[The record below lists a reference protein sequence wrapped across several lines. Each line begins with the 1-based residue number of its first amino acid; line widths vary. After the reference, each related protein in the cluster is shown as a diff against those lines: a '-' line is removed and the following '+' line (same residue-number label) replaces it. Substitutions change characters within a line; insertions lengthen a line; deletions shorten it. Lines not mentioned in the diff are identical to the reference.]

1 MESQIAFLNKYGRAY
16 VTYCKSICREYDIN
30 QTEFDILMFF
40 GNNPE
45 YDCAKDIVDVRKI
58 KANLVSI
65 NVDKLVDDGYLERKL
80 MLNDR
85 RKYRLVLTKQGKA
98 LVKKGKEVQ
107 DSFFELLFNSVSA
120 KDRSA
125 FNKVLELIDNNLE
138 RILED

>member
-16 VTYCKSICREYDIN
+16 VSYCKSICREYDIN

-65 NVDKLVDDGYLERKL
+65 NVDKLVNDGYLERKL
-80 MLNDR
+80 MMDDR

-107 DSFFELLFNSVSA
+107 DSFFELLFDSVSA

-125 FNKVLELIDNNLE
+125 FNKVLELIDKNLE

>member
-1 MESQIAFLNKYGRAY
+1 MESQIAFLNKFGRAY
-16 VTYCKSICREYDIN
+16 VSYCKSICKQYDIN

-58 KANLVSI
+58 KANLISI
-65 NVDKLVDDGYLERKL
+65 NVDKLVNDGYLERKL

-85 RKYRLVLTKQGKA
+85 RKYRLVLTKQGKV

-107 DSFFELLFNSVSA
+107 DSFFELLFDSVSA

>member
-16 VTYCKSICREYDIN
+16 VSYCKSICREYDIN

-65 NVDKLVDDGYLERKL
+65 NVDKLVNDGYLERKL

-138 RILED
+138 RILKD

>member
-1 MESQIAFLNKYGRAY
+1 MESQIAFLNKYGCAY

-65 NVDKLVDDGYLERKL
+65 NVDKLVNDGYLERKL

-107 DSFFELLFNSVSA
+107 DSFFELLFDSVSA

-125 FNKVLELIDNNLE
+125 FNKVLELIDKNLE

>member
-65 NVDKLVDDGYLERKL
+65 NVDKLVNDGYLERKL

-107 DSFFELLFNSVSA
+107 DSFFELLFDSVSA

-125 FNKVLELIDNNLE
+125 FNKVLELIDKNLE
-138 RILED
+138 RILKG

>member
-65 NVDKLVDDGYLERKL
+65 NVDKLVNDGYLERKL

-85 RKYRLVLTKQGKA
+85 RKYRLVLTKQGKT

-107 DSFFELLFNSVSA
+107 DSFFELLFDSVSA

-138 RILED
+138 RILKD

>member
-16 VTYCKSICREYDIN
+16 VSYCKSICREYDIN

-65 NVDKLVDDGYLERKL
+65 NVDKLVNDGYLERKL

-107 DSFFELLFNSVSA
+107 DSFFELLFDSVSA

>member
-65 NVDKLVDDGYLERKL
+65 NVDKLVNDGYLERKL
-80 MLNDR
+80 MLDDR

-125 FNKVLELIDNNLE
+125 FNKVLELIDKNLE

>member
-1 MESQIAFLNKYGRAY
+1 MESQIAFLNKYGHAY

-65 NVDKLVDDGYLERKL
+65 NVDKLVNDGYLERKL
-80 MLNDR
+80 MMNDR

-98 LVKKGKEVQ
+98 LVKEGKRIQ
-107 DSFFELLFNSVSA
+107 DSFIELLFDSVSD
-120 KDRSA
+120 KDKKA
-125 FNKVLELIDNNLE
+125 FNKVLELIDKNLE

>member
-65 NVDKLVDDGYLERKL
+65 NVDKLVNDGYLERKL
-80 MLNDR
+80 MIDDR

-98 LVKKGKEVQ
+98 LAKKGKEVQ
-107 DSFFELLFNSVSA
+107 DSFFELLFDSVSA

-138 RILED
+138 RILKD

>member
-16 VTYCKSICREYDIN
+16 VSYCKSICREYDIN

-58 KANLVSI
+58 KANLVSV
-65 NVDKLVDDGYLERKL
+65 NVDKLVNDGYLERKL

-107 DSFFELLFNSVSA
+107 DSFFELLFDSVSA

-125 FNKVLELIDNNLE
+125 FNKVLELIDKNLE

>member
-65 NVDKLVDDGYLERKL
+65 NVDK
-80 MLNDR
+80 
-85 RKYRLVLTKQGKA
+85 
-98 LVKKGKEVQ
+98 
-107 DSFFELLFNSVSA
+107 
-120 KDRSA
+120 DRSA
-125 FNKVLELIDNNLE
+125 FNKVLELIDKNLE

>member
-16 VTYCKSICREYDIN
+16 VSYCKSICREYDIN

-65 NVDKLVDDGYLERKL
+65 NVDKLVNDGYLERKL
-80 MLNDR
+80 VLNDR

-107 DSFFELLFNSVSA
+107 DSFFELLFDSVGA
-120 KDRSA
+120 KDRKA
-125 FNKVLELIDNNLE
+125 FNKVLELIDKNLE

>member
-65 NVDKLVDDGYLERKL
+65 NVDKLVNDGYLERKL

-98 LVKKGKEVQ
+98 LVKKGKEVHV
-107 DSFFELLFNSVSA
+107 SFFELLFDSVSA

-138 RILED
+138 RILKD

>member
-16 VTYCKSICREYDIN
+16 VSYCKSICREYDIN

-65 NVDKLVDDGYLERKL
+65 NVDKLVNDGYLERKL

-107 DSFFELLFNSVSA
+107 DSFFELLFDSVSA

-138 RILED
+138 RILKD

>member
-16 VTYCKSICREYDIN
+16 VSYCKSICREYDIN

-65 NVDKLVDDGYLERKL
+65 NVDKLVNDGYLERKL

-85 RKYRLVLTKQGKA
+85 RKYRLVLTKQGKV

-107 DSFFELLFNSVSA
+107 DSFFELLFDSVSA

>member
-65 NVDKLVDDGYLERKL
+65 NVDKLVNDGYLERKL
-80 MLNDR
+80 MIDDR

-107 DSFFELLFNSVSA
+107 DSFFELLFDSVSA

>member
-65 NVDKLVDDGYLERKL
+65 NVDKLVNDGYLERKL

-98 LVKKGKEVQ
+98 LAKKGKEVQ
-107 DSFFELLFNSVSA
+107 DSFFELLFDSVSA

-125 FNKVLELIDNNLE
+125 FNKVLELIDKNLE

>member
-16 VTYCKSICREYDIN
+16 VSYCKSICREYDIN

-65 NVDKLVDDGYLERKL
+65 NVDKLVNDGYLERKL
-80 MLNDR
+80 VLNDR

-107 DSFFELLFNSVSA
+107 DSFFELLFDSVSA
-120 KDRSA
+120 KDRKA
-125 FNKVLELIDNNLE
+125 FNKVLELIDKNLE

>member
-40 GNNPE
+40 GKYPE

-65 NVDKLVDDGYLERKL
+65 NVDKLVNDGYLERKL

-107 DSFFELLFNSVSA
+107 DSFFELLFDSVSA

>member
-65 NVDKLVDDGYLERKL
+65 NVDKLVNDGYLERKL

-107 DSFFELLFNSVSA
+107 DSFFELLFDSVSA

-125 FNKVLELIDNNLE
+125 FNKVLELIDKNLE

>member
-30 QTEFDILMFF
+30 QTEFDILLFF

-65 NVDKLVDDGYLERKL
+65 NVDKLVNDGYLERKL

-138 RILED
+138 RILKD

>member
-138 RILED
+138 RILKD

>member
-16 VTYCKSICREYDIN
+16 VAYCKSICREYDIN

-58 KANLVSI
+58 KANLISV
-65 NVDKLVDDGYLERKL
+65 NVDKLVNDGYLERKL
-80 MLNDR
+80 ALDDR
-85 RKYRLVLTKQGKA
+85 RKYRLLLTTKGKA
-98 LVKKGKEVQ
+98 LVKEGKRIQ
-107 DSFFELLFNSVSA
+107 DSFIELLFDSVSA
-120 KDRSA
+120 KDRKA
-125 FNKVLELIDNNLE
+125 FNKVLELIDKNLE

>member
-65 NVDKLVDDGYLERKL
+65 NVDKLVNDGYLERKL

-107 DSFFELLFNSVSA
+107 DSFFELLFDSVSA

-138 RILED
+138 RILKD

>member
-65 NVDKLVDDGYLERKL
+65 NVDKLVNDGYLERKL

-125 FNKVLELIDNNLE
+125 FNKVLEPIDNNLE
-138 RILED
+138 RILKD

>member
-65 NVDKLVDDGYLERKL
+65 NVDKLVNDGYLERKL
-80 MLNDR
+80 MLNDC

-138 RILED
+138 RILKD

>member
-16 VTYCKSICREYDIN
+16 VSYCKSICREYDIN

-65 NVDKLVDDGYLERKL
+65 NVDKLVNDGYLERKL
-80 MLNDR
+80 VLNDR
-85 RKYRLVLTKQGKA
+85 RKYRLVLTKQGKV

-107 DSFFELLFNSVSA
+107 DSFFELLFDSVSA

>member
-16 VTYCKSICREYDIN
+16 VSYCKSICREYDIN

-58 KANLVSI
+58 KANLVSV
-65 NVDKLVDDGYLERKL
+65 NVDKLVNDGYLERKL
-80 MLNDR
+80 MMDDR

-98 LVKKGKEVQ
+98 LAKKGKEVQ
-107 DSFFELLFNSVSA
+107 DSFVELLFDSVSA
-120 KDRSA
+120 KDRTA
-125 FNKVLELIDNNLE
+125 FSKVLELIDKNLE
-138 RILED
+138 RILKD

>member
-65 NVDKLVDDGYLERKL
+65 NVDKLVNDGYLERKL

-85 RKYRLVLTKQGKA
+85 RKYRLVLTKQAKA

-138 RILED
+138 RILKD

>member
-65 NVDKLVDDGYLERKL
+65 NVDKLVNDGYLERKL

-125 FNKVLELIDNNLE
+125 FNNVLELIDNNLE
-138 RILED
+138 RILKD

>member
-1 MESQIAFLNKYGRAY
+1 MESQIAFLNKFGRAY
-16 VTYCKSICREYDIN
+16 VSYCKSICKQYDIN

-65 NVDKLVDDGYLERKL
+65 NVDKLVNDGYLERKL
-80 MLNDR
+80 VLNDR

-107 DSFFELLFNSVSA
+107 DSFFELLFDSVSA

>member
-65 NVDKLVDDGYLERKL
+65 NVDKLVNDGYLERKL
-80 MLNDR
+80 MIDDR

-98 LVKKGKEVQ
+98 LAKKGKEVQ
-107 DSFFELLFNSVSA
+107 DSFFELLFDSVSA

-125 FNKVLELIDNNLE
+125 FNKVLELIDKNLE
-138 RILED
+138 GILED

>member
-65 NVDKLVDDGYLERKL
+65 NVDKLVNDGYLERKL

-85 RKYRLVLTKQGKA
+85 RKYRLVLIKQGKA

-107 DSFFELLFNSVSA
+107 DSFFELLFDSVSA

-138 RILED
+138 RILKD

>member
-65 NVDKLVDDGYLERKL
+65 NVEKLVNDGYLERKL

-107 DSFFELLFNSVSA
+107 DSFFELLFDSVSA

-125 FNKVLELIDNNLE
+125 FNKVLELIDKNLE

>member
-16 VTYCKSICREYDIN
+16 VSYCKSICREYDIN

-65 NVDKLVDDGYLERKL
+65 NVDKLVNDGYLERKL

>member
-16 VTYCKSICREYDIN
+16 VSYCKSICREYDIN

-65 NVDKLVDDGYLERKL
+65 NVDKLVNDGYLERKL

-107 DSFFELLFNSVSA
+107 DSFFELLFDSVSA
-120 KDRSA
+120 KDRKA
-125 FNKVLELIDNNLE
+125 FNKVLELIDKNLE

>member
-65 NVDKLVDDGYLERKL
+65 NVDKLVNDGYLERKL

-138 RILED
+138 RILKD